1 MLVLLNCCGSMAALM
16 AHHSSQ
22 NTSKHVS
29 RQAMDRRER
38 TMGSLFAGM
47 YVCVH
52 MCHVVNLCQLCV
64 AVPLTYD
71 PALEPVL
78 LMRWGPHI
86 ARSWDLLE

>member
-1 MLVLLNCCGSMAALM
+1 M

-29 RQAMDRRER
+29 GQLCVDRREH

-71 PALEPVL
+71 PCIRASAADGTGATHHQELGPLRMITIIKSEP
-78 LMRWGPHI
+78 R
-86 ARSWDLLE
+86 